1 MPNGPGPYEPQ
12 QGVAKAVRELREEA
26 KLSQK
31 ELAQRAGISASWLS
45 RIESGDYD
53 PTWSSMRKVAKGLG
67 VSMET
72 LAEISGDYD
81 EPAPLEV
88 T

>member
-1 MPNGPGPYEPQ
+1 VPSGPGPYQPQ
-12 QGVAKAVRELREEA
+12 PGAAKAVRVLREEA

-31 ELAQRAGISASWLS
+31 ELAQRAGMSASWLS

-53 PTWSSMRKVAKGLG
+53 PSWSSMRKVARGLG

-72 LAEISGDYD
+72 LAEIAGDYD
-81 EPAPLEV
+81 EPEPA
-88 T
+88 